1 MTDEGYSDMLLQT
14 TPAQAIRYA
23 TIARRRYQSYCQLL
37 GRSAFSML
45 EIGCG
50 PGELGAEFTKL
61 GVNYHGMNI
70 DARIVETGQRRL
82 GDRIK
87 QRDFLK
93 MEIDRRYDMIC
104 FHQVLEHITE
114 PRLFAKRVCE
124 CSMPGGGIHGDVPNV
139 TGLSAWLHQ
148 IIPLDSRRSGAIILP
163 HHQFAHEPR
172 TIQHLFG
179 QTFRLKTFDVQIND
193 PTWGQ
198 VNELGIAMRAYSA
211 VSGVLNAGTN
221 LAFIG
226 KRLEFQ

>member
-1 MTDEGYSDMLLQT
+1 MLLQA

-23 TIARRRYQSYCQLL
+23 TLAQRRYQSYCQML
-37 GRSAFSML
+37 GLSAFSML

-61 GVNYHGMNI
+61 GVDYHGVNI
-70 DARIVETGQRRL
+70 DIRIVEAGQRRM

-93 MEIDRRYDMIC
+93 MEMDRGYDMVC

-114 PRLFAKRVCE
+114 PRLFAKRVRE
-124 CSMPGGGIHGDVPNV
+124 CSWPGGGLHGDVPNM
-139 TGLSAWLHQ
+139 TGLSALLHQ
-148 IIPLDSRRSGAIILP
+148 IIPMDSSRFGAIILP
-163 HHQFAHEPR
+163 HHQLAYAPK
-172 TIQHLFG
+172 TIHNLFG
-179 QTFRLKTFDVQIND
+179 QTFRLKTFDVKIND

-198 VNELGIAMRAYSA
+198 VNELGCAMRAYSA

-226 KRLEFQ
+226 KRIEFQ

>member
-1 MTDEGYSDMLLQT
+1 MLLQT
-14 TPAQAIRYA
+14 TPAQVKRYA
-23 TIARRRYQSYCQLL
+23 TLAQRRYQSYRQLL

-50 PGELGAEFTKL
+50 AGELGAEFTKL
-61 GVNYHGMNI
+61 GVNYHGVNI

-82 GDRIK
+82 GERIK
-87 QRDFLK
+87 LSDFFK

-114 PRLFAKRVCE
+114 PRLFTERVCE
-124 CSMPGGGIHGDVPNV
+124 FSMPEGGIHGDVPNV
-139 TGLSAWLHQ
+139 AGLSALLHQ
-148 IIPLDSRRSGAIILP
+148 IIPLDSRRFGAIILP
-163 HHQFAHEPR
+163 HHQLVYEPK

-179 QTFRLKTFDVQIND
+179 QAFRLKTFDVKIND

-198 VNELGIAMRAYSA
+198 VNELGCAMRAYSA

-226 KRLEFQ
+226 KRREFQ